1 MEEIDED
8 ILVDILSRLP
18 ARPLGQLKST
28 NKRWYRLISDPY
40 FVKLHL
46 ERSKKDTTGARQK
59 VLKVSNRFCWKQQG
73 IDTEFVGFK
82 LFESGG
88 QEMAIPYHR
97 DPITW
102 PFQPLK
108 SVKIGGSCD
117 GLICLVI
124 HSGHRPTIRLWNPT
138 TSEYRELPNVCH
150 RREPNP
156 VHEYWHSSIFG
167 LGYDSG
173 ADDYKEV
180 MMPEVDTEFP
190 GLGILDGCLCI
201 YTARFDLPWNGH
213 FEAWTMKEYGA
224 KKSWAKM
231 ISISMIEPPCVNIV
245 QFLSLR
251 NGKVHLA
258 GCTADRTLTVLYDKD
273 KGVGPLLLN
282 NDYHFSDNNNW
293 SYFLSTVC
301 EESLVSPYRGAGVTE
316 RAGGNEGR

>member
-173 ADDYKEV
+173 ADDYKVISDVSVFRRHDNALQETL
-180 MMPEVDTEFP
+180 VDVF
-190 GLGILDGCLCI
+190 
-201 YTARFDLPWNGH
+201 
-213 FEAWTMKEYGA
+213 
-224 KKSWAKM
+224 
-231 ISISMIEPPCVNIV
+231 
-245 QFLSLR
+245 SLR
-251 NGKVHLA
+251 TSTWKRIHDRPKGCHLSPRGSFYLNGAVH
-258 GCTADRTLTVLYDKD
+258 
-273 KGVGPLLLN
+273 
-282 NDYHFSDNNNW
+282 
-293 SYFLSTVC
+293 
-301 EESLVSPYRGAGVTE
+301 
-316 RAGGNEGR
+316 